1 MIKTIYLWTTFIL
14 GNIFL
19 LLIIG
24 MIIRN
29 IISKIKMKITRK
41 HFLEAL
47 EKSQFVLRSFEPR
60 TQEEKNSEGISKKLT
75 MNFKTMEVTEEHIE
89 KGENDGKTN

>member
-1 MIKTIYLWTTFIL
+1 MIKTIYLWITFIL

-29 IISKIKMKITRK
+29 IINKIKMKITTKRFIK
-41 HFLEAL
+41 AL
-47 EKSQFVLRSFEPR
+47 ENNQFVQRTFEPR
-60 TQEEKNSEGISKKLT
+60 TEEEKKSEGISKKLT
-75 MNFKTMEVTEEHIE
+75 MNFKTMEVTEEHIK

>member
-1 MIKTIYLWTTFIL
+1 MIKTIYLRIAFIL

-29 IISKIKMKITRK
+29 IINKIKMKITTKRFIK
-41 HFLEAL
+41 AL
-47 EKSQFVLRSFEPR
+47 EKNQFVQRTFEPR
-60 TQEEKNSEGISKKLT
+60 TEEEKNSEGISKKLT
-75 MNFKTMEVTEEHIE
+75 MNFKTMESL
-89 KGENDGKTN
+89 